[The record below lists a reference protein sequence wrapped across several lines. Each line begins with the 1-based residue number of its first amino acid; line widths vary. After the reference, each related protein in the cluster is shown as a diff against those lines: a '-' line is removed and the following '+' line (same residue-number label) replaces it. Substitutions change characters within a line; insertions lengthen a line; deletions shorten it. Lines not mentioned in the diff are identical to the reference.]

1 MNAFPS
7 QYAAG
12 KGQFEWMEMFPE
24 DFLPGVLNA
33 IIMDDYGNSLLHC
46 AVEKNQIESVKFL
59 LSRGANPNLQN
70 FNMMAPFHLAV
81 QGTHNEVMKV
91 LLEHRS
97 TDVNLEG
104 ENGNTAVMIA
114 CTKKNSEALK
124 ILIGLAVGDIAEV
137 QKHASLK
144 RIAMRVELHT
154 SLETTLS
161 CCCIRKVDR
170 KSTTIYPNKPRCG
183 GTLFAEGTHFSPEK
197 AARAH

>member
-1 MNAFPS
+1 
-7 QYAAG
+7 
-12 KGQFEWMEMFPE
+12 
-24 DFLPGVLNA
+24 
-33 IIMDDYGNSLLHC
+33 MDDYGNSLLHC
-46 AVEKNQIESVKFL
+46 AVEENQIESVKFL

-70 FNMMAPFHLAV
+70 FNMMAPLHLAV

-91 LLEHRS
+91 LLEHGS

-114 CTKKNSEALK
+114 CTKNNSEALK
-124 ILIGLAVGDIAEV
+124 ILISLAAGDIAEV

-144 RIAMRVELHT
+144 RIAMQVELHT

-183 GTLFAEGTHFSPEK
+183 GTLFLQTLEQKESSIFTGV
-197 AARAH
+197 RG